1 MHSQLEKGPTLKVF
15 SSKDDSDSVDRFF
28 FFLRYMLQR
37 LSLKVG
43 SKIDMGV
50 HPKGIVLCAFMVLPH
65 PIDHLLHILFLLT
78 EETLSKMA

>member
-1 MHSQLEKGPTLKVF
+1 
-15 SSKDDSDSVDRFF
+15 
-28 FFLRYMLQR
+28 MLQR

-50 HPKGIVLCAFMVLPH
+50 HPKGFVLCAFMVLPH